1 MDGNNLIYEYEKY
14 YLDALCKNRNLLF
27 SRAEEIALH
36 KIFFAQLKKKT
47 ADNAGLELLLKNR
60 VDVLDEVCR
69 FGKDYYKQE
78 LERLCGEIIDAWI
91 QAVMQKGDE
100 HSQK

>member
-36 KIFFAQLKKKT
+36 QIFFGQLKKKIKN
-47 ADNAGLELLLKNR
+47 NAGLELLLKNR
-60 VDVLDEVCR
+60 VDVLDDVCR

-91 QAVMQKGDE
+91 QAVMQKGDQ
-100 HSQK
+100 SFQK